1 MYGPGSSY
9 LVGLAEAASSDC
21 SRINHGIV
29 PRDILDNSRIIGHEL
44 SDMWRISLCSSW
56 LYRRV
61 SNTTGSKT
69 GWSLSRPDGIVN
81 NSALVIRNMR
91 EVNLWS

>member
-29 PRDILDNSRIIGHEL
+29 PRGILDNNRIIGHEL
-44 SDMWRISLCSSW
+44 LDM
-56 LYRRV
+56 
-61 SNTTGSKT
+61 
-69 GWSLSRPDGIVN
+69 
-81 NSALVIRNMR
+81 
-91 EVNLWS
+91 